1 MCHVWVCQ
9 RWQLFSF
16 AKKAQDSKVKSTAVV
31 LCCLNYLE
39 LVSLCYLVTYSLELK
54 TAAMC
59 LVYIRFRRSNFSYF
73 HIQSNSYGLAVI
85 PSFLMY
91 IYSAHQLVIYL
102 LVALLSVGVCY
113 ALTSLFAIPQVL
125 ISDKVIEE
133 EEREV
138 FEMQHNTLDE
148 QLFLR

>member
-1 MCHVWVCQ
+1 MLS
-9 RWQLFSF
+9 QLFGVSEP
-16 AKKAQDSKVKSTAVV
+16 V
-31 LCCLNYLE
+31 LFGLLIRWNLKP
-39 LVSLCYLVTYSLELK
+39 LLCVLFTSGLGGAIL
-54 TAAMC
+54 A
-59 LVYIRFRRSNFSYF
+59 IF

-91 IYSAHQLVIYL
+91 IYSAHQLAIYL

-113 ALTSLFAIPQVL
+113 ALTSLFAIPQEVL

>member
-1 MCHVWVCQ
+1 
-9 RWQLFSF
+9 
-16 AKKAQDSKVKSTAVV
+16 
-31 LCCLNYLE
+31 
-39 LVSLCYLVTYSLELK
+39 
-54 TAAMC
+54 MC
-59 LVYIRFRRSNFSYF
+59 LVYIGFRRTILAIF

-113 ALTSLFAIPQVL
+113 ALTSLFTIPQVL

-148 QLFLR
+148 QLFSGNWLRHESYCC